1 MVNQIRIELEKNK
14 LRLEFFKVRSDQ
26 QPHAI
31 NKKWVEI
38 YADRVKKLER
48 RLSRVQSR
56 AQAAH

>member
-1 MVNQIRIELEKNK
+1 MATHIRLELEKNK
-14 LRLEFFKVRSDQ
+14 LRLEFFKVRTEQ
-26 QPHAI
+26 QPNAI

-48 RLSRVQSR
+48 QLTRAQNR